1 MLSKMQPY
9 HSENKVL
16 QLHTLHQKQWKRNK
30 RIKGLKELIEQQ
42 LLFAKANAEV
52 RAQKSLDCRKYFG
65 TTLYS

>member
-1 MLSKMQPY
+1 MQPY

-16 QLHTLHQKQWKRNK
+16 QFHALHQKQKKRNK
-30 RIKGLKELIEQQ
+30 RTRGLKELIEQQ

-52 RAQKSLDCRKYFG
+52 RAQKSLDYEKYFG